1 MKSLLFIIWVIW
13 GLLAVVFV
21 QVIGHTKEEFHAF
34 LWCGAGLFLGC
45 MYLVLV
51 KIKVS
56 SSVSQKKNVFGCLIL
71 VLFVHFLFWYSNPI
85 LEDDYFRYS
94 FDGRNSRLGEH
105 PYANPPEYYF
115 SQDSPEYTK
124 KINHPN
130 LRTIYA
136 PIAQALFLSESLYP
150 NTIYGWWILVI
161 FSDICLVICTWIYI
175 KKYNL
180 HWHNFLIV
188 WLNPIWLKEGLNSG
202 HLDIMVA
209 VFLWLAVY
217 FSIKDS
223 QKFKYLSVFFI
234 SLGVGVRPYLGIIL
248 AYLMKRN
255 HLKYIIFGFLF
266 LIVPWVILFTLPNA
280 PELQKALQS
289 WQIFVK
295 RWEFNSLFF
304 DFFYRLN
311 KVFLTEWKWSRYLGW
326 LLGCMVMAYIF
337 WKSRH
342 QKDFI
347 FWGSLGVITWFLF
360 QPTVNAWYF
369 LPCIGVCGAHL
380 IFFNIH
386 ENLYKGILSALA
398 ISLPMSYMHYLDIDR
413 NFLDFRWALGEILI
427 MALAFIL
434 FVLPYNR
441 QKAQSPTK

>member
-1 MKSLLFIIWVIW
+1 MRSQIFILWVIW
-13 GLLAVVFV
+13 GLIAVIAV
-21 QVIGHTKEEFHAF
+21 QLIGHSPEEFQAY
-34 LWCGAGLFLGC
+34 LWCSTGLILGC
-45 MYLVLV
+45 IYLALV
-51 KIKVS
+51 KAKVPS
-56 SSVSQKKNVFGCLIL
+56 NGSNKLFVFGSLIL
-71 VLFVHFLFWYSNPI
+71 VIFVHLFFWFGIPI

-115 SQDSPEYTK
+115 SQNSPEYAK
-124 KINHPN
+124 KINHPD

-136 PIAQALFLSESLYP
+136 PVAQVLFLSESLYP
-150 NTIYGWWILVI
+150 NTIYGWWLLII
-161 FSDICLVICTWIYI
+161 FSDICLVIFTWLYF

-180 HWHNFLIV
+180 PWHNFLII

-223 QKFKYLSVFFI
+223 VKFKYLATFFI
-234 SLGVGVRPYLGIIL
+234 SLAVGIRPYLGIIL
-248 AYLMKRN
+248 AYFMKKN
-255 HLKYIIFGFLF
+255 YLKFFILGVFF

-280 PELQKALQS
+280 PEIKEALQS
-289 WQIFVK
+289 WQIFIK

-326 LLGCMVMAYIF
+326 AFGFVALLFLF

-342 QKDFI
+342 QKDYI
-347 FWGSLGVITWFLF
+347 FWGSMAVVAWFLF

-380 IFFNIH
+380 VFLNLH
-386 ENLYKGILSALA
+386 ENLYKGVLSSLA

-413 NFLDFRWALGEILI
+413 KFLDFRWALGEILL
-427 MALAFIL
+427 MVLALLFFIL
-434 FVLPYNR
+434 PINR
-441 QKAQSPTK
+441 QKMNSQSL